1 MLYITIKDL
10 DNLKSK
16 ISKALTLA
24 KRRDLKVIVFF
35 LDGKAQLD
43 GFEDKISKIPG
54 VETLDWA
61 GQKMFL
67 VKNMRILTKQIDI
80 AL

>member
-10 DNLKSK
+10 DNLKIK
-16 ISKALTLA
+16 IGRALTLA
-24 KRRDLKVIVFF
+24 KSRELKVIVFF
-35 LDGKAQLD
+35 LNGEAQLNR
-43 GFEDKISKIPG
+43 FEEKISKIPG